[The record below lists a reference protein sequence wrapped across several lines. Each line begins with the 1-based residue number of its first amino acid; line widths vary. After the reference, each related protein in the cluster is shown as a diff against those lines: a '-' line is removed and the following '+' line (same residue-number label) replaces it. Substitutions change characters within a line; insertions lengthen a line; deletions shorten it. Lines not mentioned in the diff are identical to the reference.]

1 MQQFIRTN
9 REEEGNM
16 KRFTGIVAIV
26 VLASVVMFGLCS
38 HAMAAAPSAG
48 SAQPIKLSF
57 NLTVSKT
64 SYLVTEVLE
73 PWIKQV
79 EKATNGRV
87 VFEVYYSGTLL
98 KMDMAWDGLQKGL
111 CDIADISFAN
121 LPGMATFLD
130 VVSLPDLKYTS
141 SAHQGGVTGNSMRQ
155 CRRSRMN

>member
-1 MQQFIRTN
+1 
-9 REEEGNM
+9 M

-26 VLASVVMFGLCS
+26 VFTSVVMFGLCS
-38 HAMAAAPSAG
+38 NAMAAAP

-87 VFEVYYSGTLL
+87 VFDVYYSGTLL

-111 CDIADISFAN
+111 WISR
-121 LPGMATFLD
+121 
-130 VVSLPDLKYTS
+130 TS
-141 SAHQGGVTGNSMRQ
+141 ALLTCPAWPPFSML
-155 CRRSRMN
+155 